1 MMKNKKLWFKLLLDG
16 LMLIALTLLFWKEN
30 FGMSFHEIVG
40 VSVLGAFLL
49 HLILNWRWVC
59 RITGRFF
66 SRGMT
71 ARARVG
77 YLVDA
82 GLLVCFAVIGFS
94 GICMSRTLFRLSVE
108 GNWKTPHYFC
118 SALALILVGVHL
130 GMHFTLIANAL
141 RSRIRLR
148 PLAGKAAAICLGAAV
163 IAVGV
168 YAVQSTSFS
177 QWLNMPFQTR
187 AYAENRVRPSAEGEE
202 GARQTAYAESE
213 QSAQTERQAQTA
225 QSEESRE
232 KFQEG
237 SNRRSREGGHGGGQ
251 SGVNAAA
258 IIWKAAQYAAI
269 SLMIGIFTWGVE
281 RLARRGKAG
290 KIKTA

>member
-94 GICMSRTLFRLSVE
+94 GICMSRTLFRPVSY
-108 GNWKTPHYFC
+108 T
-118 SALALILVGVHL
+118 HL
-130 GMHFTLIANAL
+130 G
-141 RSRIRLR
+141 RR
-148 PLAGKAAAICLGAAV
+148 P
-163 IAVGV
+163 
-168 YAVQSTSFS
+168 
-177 QWLNMPFQTR
+177 P
-187 AYAENRVRPSAEGEE
+187 
-202 GARQTAYAESE
+202 GARSAARPCAPTA
-213 QSAQTERQAQTA
+213 RQ
-225 QSEESRE
+225 RP
-232 KFQEG
+232 
-237 SNRRSREGGHGGGQ
+237 
-251 SGVNAAA
+251 
-258 IIWKAAQYAAI
+258 
-269 SLMIGIFTWGVE
+269 WGPVFYG
-281 RLARRGKAG
+281 R
-290 KIKTA
+290 